1 MKYLVKKGELY
12 LYKTK
17 PNGYGYFSTK
27 ERAEKYSKTEAEEL
41 AKRYKGEI
49 ELLCQ

>member
-1 MKYLVKKGELY
+1 MKKRYLVKKGELY

-17 PNGYGYFSTK
+17 PNGYGYFSSREHAK
-27 ERAEKYSKTEAEEL
+27 EYSKTEAEEL

-49 ELLCQ
+49 ELL